1 MKSAKKSL
9 KKTAKKKTTVKMKVV
24 AKKVV
29 AKKSAVKKAVA
40 KKSVAKT
47 SAAKKVAPRKVVA
60 EKPKKVVVSK
70 AAAKKITPKA
80 AAEAVKAA
88 APAKPIKKASKGNT
102 VAIFGGTFDPLHLG
116 HLNSIQAVQKAFD
129 FKMFKVIPAAQSPNR
144 QQTDGPT
151 PEQRLEM
158 LNLAIDQLGGVF
170 VVDDLE
176 LRRGGVS
183 YTIDTVHQLKNAK
196 TDLTLIIGMDQFLHF
211 EKWKDF
217 DELLQEVNLIVTSRP
232 GHEFPKSV
240 SDLSHAMAKH
250 VQSFKNG
257 VIQLKSGYMIQFFQL
272 EDIEISATE
281 IRKRLRVGEAVT
293 DLIPKA
299 VELYIRKKGL
309 YEAVG
314 NRIGDFE
321 KFTQFCGKVLR
332 EKGGI
337 GVVGFDLRS
346 VQASSEFTIVVS
358 GTSTKHAQSLAD
370 NLMKAVKEEYGVWA
384 QSIEGQKEGRW
395 VVLDYGSLIVHVFY
409 DFVRQEYRLEE
420 IWKDS
425 EEVKFQ
431 EEGMPKDRLQSKST
445 LN

>member
-9 KKTAKKKTTVKMKVV
+9 KKTVKKTIAKVKAT

-29 AKKSAVKKAVA
+29 AKKSANKNSAIKKAVMKKA
-40 KKSVAKT
+40 AVKKSLVKKMAGKA
-47 SAAKKVAPRKVVA
+47 SAKKVAP
-60 EKPKKVVVSK
+60 KKAIAKSASK
-70 AAAKKITPKA
+70 AAVPTP
-80 AAEAVKAA
+80 V
-88 APAKPIKKASKGNT
+88 KKASKGNS

-116 HLNSIQAVQKAFD
+116 HLNSIQAVQNAFQ
-129 FKMFKVIPAAQSPNR
+129 FKMFKVIPAFQSPSR
-144 QQTDGPT
+144 QPTDGPN

-158 LNLAIDQLGGVF
+158 LNLAIDQLGGAF

-183 YTIDTVHQLKNAK
+183 YTIDTVHQLENAK
-196 TDLTLIIGMDQFLHF
+196 TELTLVIGLDQFMHF
-211 EKWKDF
+211 DKWKDF
-217 DELLQEVNLIVTSRP
+217 DELLQKVNLIVTSRP
-232 GHEFPKSV
+232 GHDFPKST
-240 SDLSHAMAKH
+240 SDLPHALAKH
-250 VQSFKNG
+250 VQSFKGG
-257 VIQLKSGYMIQFFQL
+257 VIQLKSGYTIQFFQL

-281 IRKRLRVGEAVT
+281 IRKRLRVGEPVS

-299 VELYIRKKGL
+299 IELYIRKKGL

-321 KFTQFCGKVLR
+321 KFTQFCGKILR

-358 GTSTKHAQSLAD
+358 GTSTKHAQSLAE
-370 NLMKAVKEEYGVWA
+370 NLMRAVKDEYGVWA

-420 IWKDS
+420 IWKDA

-431 EEGMPKDRLQSKST
+431 EEGMPKERLQSKST